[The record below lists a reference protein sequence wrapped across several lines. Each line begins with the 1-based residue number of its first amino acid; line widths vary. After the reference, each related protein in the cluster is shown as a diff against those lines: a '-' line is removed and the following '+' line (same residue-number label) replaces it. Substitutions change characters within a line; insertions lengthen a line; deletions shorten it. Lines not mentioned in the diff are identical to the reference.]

1 MTTPSIELMFKQSFD
16 SIMELAG
23 GLPDYSVE
31 YQVEGFAAH
40 ILAAHILAAMQSAR
54 KKQDRSIVR
63 HTVSHAISETK
74 EQEIYKMSGLVT
86 ILQGDWVECLSA
98 IPSGWIHC

>member
-31 YQVEGFAAH
+31 YQVDGFAAH
-40 ILAAHILAAMQSAR
+40 ILAAHILAAMQSAQ
-54 KKQDRSIVR
+54 KSEIDLS
-63 HTVSHAISETK
+63 SAI
-74 EQEIYKMSGLVT
+74 
-86 ILQGDWVECLSA
+86 LSA
-98 IPSGWIHC
+98 MRSAKKKGRGAKK